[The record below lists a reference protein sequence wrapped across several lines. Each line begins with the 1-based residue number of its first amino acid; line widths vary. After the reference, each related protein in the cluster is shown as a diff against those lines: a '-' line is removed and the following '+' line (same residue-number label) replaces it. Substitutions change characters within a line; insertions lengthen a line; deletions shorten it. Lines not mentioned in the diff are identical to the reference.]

1 MDTFFGN
8 HYGNSLKEYLG
19 QSRFFTDISFEE
31 LVIIILDETREAK
44 LKVSDFIIQNLS
56 LHLALGIKRLREGF
70 EIKELGI
77 EQEVSDRV
85 EYQVAQRI
93 VQRIEVIADVSFP
106 KKKLLI

>member
-1 MDTFFGN
+1 MIKSETFN
-8 HYGNSLKEYLG
+8 LASLVY
-19 QSRFFTDISFEE
+19 
-31 LVIIILDETREAK
+31 
-44 LKVSDFIIQNLS
+44 FIIQNLS

-93 VQRIEVIADVSFP
+93 VQRIEVIADASA
-106 KKKLLI
+106 ITSIR